1 MVEKLN
7 KCVWMWAGL
16 LTYRLCDRGYQCT
29 GCPVEVLFHP
39 KGSLVEQPGQGVVNA
54 PDRVQGSFAASPD
67 RFHDSQHLWLRVLPE
82 GRLQVGLDPM
92 AARLLESADG
102 LELPRVGGRL
112 RRGEEAATLTVQ
124 GKAVRFSSP
133 VTGDILRVHQIPTS
147 RLRSMLTRPYTRA
160 WLLVMSVPRLERQLA
175 RYLFGRGVAHRLTQ
189 DWSRFQE
196 ECVSLAAG
204 PQVSAPVLPD
214 GGEVDLERLRSWA
227 GPEYPTLIGRWI
239 GTGRARG
246 GRAAARLLEERPD
259 NQDGTSLPPLER

>member
-29 GCPVEVLFHP
+29 GCPVEAVFHP
-39 KGSLVEQPGQGVVNA
+39 RDSVLGPEAQPKAIASVRSSGA
-54 PDRVQGSFAASPD
+54 EAAAPD

-92 AARLLESADG
+92 AARLLQPAES
-102 LELPRVGGRL
+102 LELPRVGLRL
-112 RRGEEAATLTVQ
+112 RRGEPAATLGLQ
-124 GKAVRFSSP
+124 GRAVKFASP
-133 VTGDILRVHQIPTS
+133 VTGDVLRVHQVPSS
-147 RLRSMLTRPYTRA
+147 RLRFMLTRPYTRA

-175 RYLFGRGVAHRLTQ
+175 RYLFGRGVGLRLSQ

-196 ECVSLAAG
+196 ECVGLAAG
-204 PQVSAPVLPD
+204 SNATAPILPD

-227 GPEYPTLIGRWI
+227 GSNYPALISRWI
-239 GTGRARG
+239 GTGRTRRRAQARSQ
-246 GRAAARLLEERPD
+246 EEGSD
-259 NQDGTSLPPLER
+259 NPSGTDVPPQER